1 MTTMT
6 TLFTSACLACLATA
20 LTVATTGAADAAP
33 VDEAVEATYTQVIDK
48 RADGVVKALDVQ
60 DAATAARAKSALL
73 AQYRALR
80 AIHDARDARIAGLK
94 SANAGDKATLDAAV
108 AAERESAQQRLDALN
123 VALVTEVSTFLS
135 PAQVESLKNAL
146 TYNVLPITMRG
157 YEEMLPTLTSDQ
169 RAHIL
174 TLLTEAREKAMTGGS
189 SEEKHAWFGKY
200 KGRINNYLSAQGYD
214 LKQANKDW
222 AARRKAAQQPS
233 TTVTPGAQPAR

>member
-6 TLFTSACLACLATA
+6 TLFTSACLATA
-20 LTVATTGAADAAP
+20 LAVATTGAAAAAP
-33 VDEAVEATYTQVIDK
+33 VDEAAEATYTQVIDK

-60 DAATAARAKSALL
+60 DAATAAKTKSALL

-80 AIHDARDARIAGLK
+80 AIHDARDARIAELK
-94 SANAGDKATLDAAV
+94 SANAGDKATLDTAV
-108 AAERESAQQRLDALN
+108 AVERESAQQRLDALN
-123 VALVTEVSTFLS
+123 VAFVAEVSTFLS

-146 TYNVLPITMRG
+146 TYNVLPITMQG
-157 YEEMLPTLTSDQ
+157 YDEMLPTLTSDQ

-222 AARRKAAQQPS
+222 AARRKAAQQPA
-233 TTVTPGAQPAR
+233 TTVTPGTQPTR